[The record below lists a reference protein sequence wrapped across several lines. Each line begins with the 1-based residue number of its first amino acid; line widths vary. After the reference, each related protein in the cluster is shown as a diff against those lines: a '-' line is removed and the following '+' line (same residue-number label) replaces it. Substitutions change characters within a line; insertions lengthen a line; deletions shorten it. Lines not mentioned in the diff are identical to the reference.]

1 MTLAAA
7 VLLTG
12 IAATLATL
20 AAGAWIDTG
29 EPVVLL
35 GDPALARLICSSASA
50 WPPASK
56 AAATS
61 ATPPPPGWSTSSPK
75 QPTTGSCPASWAA
88 TAASTCSCS
97 ATSSSTPESTAR
109 LVMWS

>member
-7 VLLTG
+7 ALLTG

-35 GDPALARLICSSASA
+35 GDSGTGKTHLLVGLGLAAC
-50 WPPASK
+50 
-56 AAATS
+56 
-61 ATPPPPGWSTSSPK
+61 
-75 QPTTGSCPASWAA
+75 
-88 TAASTCSCS
+88 
-97 ATSSSTPESTAR
+97 E
-109 LVMWS
+109 